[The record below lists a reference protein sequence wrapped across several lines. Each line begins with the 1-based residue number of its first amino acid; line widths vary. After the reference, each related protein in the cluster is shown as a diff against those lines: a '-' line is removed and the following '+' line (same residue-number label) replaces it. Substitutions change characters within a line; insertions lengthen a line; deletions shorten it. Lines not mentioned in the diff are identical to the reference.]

1 MRFLSLLLALQQAQV
16 HRKRN
21 SYASSIA
28 FSSLEVLP
36 VLHLGRSHPSP
47 SLVFYLLLFLGFY
60 SLYLIELV
68 LSFSKSPSLLKSE
81 FGRKSYHRFRKPRFL
96 PSSVRREFRRRRA
109 VRRKFR
115 REFRRRRTARRT
127 VRGRRNLRRTS
138 PNWCSE
144 AFFGG
149 RRTARRTDRRLARRR
164 RTDRRTCSFLAPT
177 VTFALPIKGASSP
190 MVF

>member
-1 MRFLSLLLALQQAQV
+1 MLLALQQVQV

-21 SYASSIA
+21 PYASSLA
-28 FSSLEVLP
+28 FSSLKVLP

-109 VRRKFR
+109 VRRNFR
-115 REFRRRRTARRT
+115 REFRRAGLSAEQVFCSVFRREFRRAGLCAGPSGAWPGAAELTAELSRFWPQRSH
-127 VRGRRNLRRTS
+127 LL
-138 PNWCSE
+138 C
-144 AFFGG
+144 
-149 RRTARRTDRRLARRR
+149 L
-164 RTDRRTCSFLAPT
+164 
-177 VTFALPIKGASSP
+177 
-190 MVF
+190 